1 MAPNTS
7 NDKIILYDFPG
18 RNPGGAFS
26 PSTWKARLALN
37 MKGIS
42 YRTVWVDSPDIA
54 SHCISIGAEPTSYS
68 INPVDGTK
76 TPKYTFPVIHDPATG
91 ALVSDSFKIAR
102 YLDNTYPSH
111 VSSLVA
117 KSGFQLSRDLKFAP
131 AGTAA
136 LQMVFED
143 IWMAKIVMN
152 VFPMLVVDIANS
164 SATARA
170 REDFREKREAR
181 FGVKL
186 EEMCPPEA
194 RPVMWKKALEGF
206 TQVGVWLDE
215 NGGEGQFVMGDKL
228 SWADIIIGSWLLM
241 MRRMWG
247 ERSKE
252 WQELMSFEGGRWK
265 RFYEV
270 IATWNYVD
278 EDGEASLKEW
288 LETE

>member
-1 MAPNTS
+1 
-7 NDKIILYDFPG
+7 
-18 RNPGGAFS
+18 
-26 PSTWKARLALN
+26 
-37 MKGIS
+37 
-42 YRTVWVDSPDIA
+42 
-54 SHCISIGAEPTSYS
+54 
-68 INPVDGTK
+68 
-76 TPKYTFPVIHDPATG
+76 
-91 ALVSDSFKIAR
+91 
-102 YLDNTYPSH
+102 
-111 VSSLVA
+111 
-117 KSGFQLSRDLKFAP
+117 
-131 AGTAA
+131 
-136 LQMVFED
+136 MVFED